1 LEGLLEW
8 AVPLQQSAIS
18 SLPSASPI
26 PYRRQNAGDYL
37 IPTMQLRAG
46 LETSGET
53 GFSLH
58 RRAPAD

>member
-1 LEGLLEW
+1 MRT
-8 AVPLQQSAIS
+8 
-18 SLPSASPI
+18 LPSISPI

-46 LETSGET
+46 LETPGET

-58 RRAPAD
+58 RRVPLG